1 MSTVCEICGLQVMS
15 EAEIVAVDN
24 GSIVAAIAKERVKE
38 YEYVYSNILLIEIII
53 ISALM

>member
-1 MSTVCEICGLQVMS
+1 MCTVCEIRGLQVMS

-38 YEYVYSNILLIEIII
+38 
-53 ISALM
+53 